1 MEKEM
6 KLGIITILLA
16 IILAL
21 ISCLPA
27 MAQTSGN
34 ITITM
39 SGAMEFSINLTPANW
54 SFGTVSPNTDNKTDL
69 MQFNLTVNPTS
80 NCNVNTFITAD
91 DAVCVYD
98 STYVWTLSS
107 DGNNGERIYV
117 LWFRVEEYPNTYI
130 QITKE
135 QTQFRSLS
143 MTPTESVNFGL
154 RLLTPQPD
162 FGADPGYFS
171 VGDATMQTHVTISAV
186 AA

>member
-1 MEKEM
+1 M
-6 KLGIITILLA
+6 KLGIITILSA

-27 MAQTSGN
+27 LAQDSGN
-34 ITITM
+34 ITVTM
-39 SGAMEFSINLTPANW
+39 NGTTESSIILTPANW
-54 SFGTVSPNTDNKTDL
+54 SFGTISPNTEYNTGL
-69 MQFNLTVNPTS
+69 TQFNLTVDPTS

-143 MTPTESVNFGL
+143 MAPGDSQQFGL
-154 RLLTPQPD
+154 RLLTPQRD
-162 FGADPGYFS
+162 FTKGGTDYFS
-171 VGDATMQTHVTISAV
+171 VGAATMQTHVTISAV

>member
-6 KLGIITILLA
+6 KLGIITILSA

-27 MAQTSGN
+27 MAQDSGN
-34 ITITM
+34 ITVTM
-39 SGAMEFSINLTPANW
+39 NGTTESSIILTPANW
-54 SFGTVSPNTDNKTDL
+54 SFGTVSPNTEYNTGL
-69 MQFNLTVNPTS
+69 TQFNLTVDPTS
-80 NCNVNTFITAD
+80 NCNVNTFITVG

-98 STYVWTLSS
+98 PTYVWTLSS
-107 DGNNGERIYV
+107 DGNNGERVYV
-117 LWFRVEEYPNTYI
+117 LWFKGWDMGDYI

-135 QTQFRSLS
+135 LTQFYSIS
-143 MTPTESVNFGL
+143 MAPGDSQQFGL

-162 FGADPGYFS
+162 FTKGGTGYFS
-171 VGDATMQTHVTISAV
+171 VGNATMQTHVTISAV

>member
-1 MEKEM
+1 M

-27 MAQTSGN
+27 MAQDSGS

-39 SGAMEFSINLTPANW
+39 NGTTESSIILTPANW
-54 SFGTVSPNTDNKTDL
+54 SFGTVSPNTEYNTGL
-69 MQFNLTVNPTS
+69 TQFNLTVDPTS

-107 DGNNGERIYV
+107 DGNNGERVYA
-117 LWFRVEEYPNTYI
+117 LWFQVAGEEPVAIIKTENAFCPPHGRELSMAPGDS
-130 QITKE
+130 Q
-135 QTQFRSLS
+135 QFRLK
-143 MTPTESVNFGL
+143 
-154 RLLTPQPD
+154 LLTPQPD
-162 FGADPGYFS
+162 FTKGGIGYFS
-171 VGDATMQTHVTISAV
+171 VGNATMQTHVTISAV

>member
-1 MEKEM
+1 M

-54 SFGTVSPNTDNKTDL
+54 SFGTVSPDMTNETDPT
-69 MQFNLTVNPTS
+69 QFTLTIDPTS

-107 DGNNGERIYV
+107 DGNNGERVYV
-117 LWFRVEEYPNTYI
+117 LWFKGWDMGDYI

-135 QTQFRSLS
+135 QTQFYSIS
-143 MTPTESVNFGL
+143 MAPGDSQQFGL
-154 RLLTPQPD
+154 RLLTPQRD
-162 FGADPGYFS
+162 FTKGGTDYFS
-171 VGDATMQTHVTISAV
+171 VGAATMQTHVTISAV